1 MTPCPRI
8 VVHHAPDAPEGHEFI
23 AGFYRPA
30 IVKGVQHGWT
40 RLPVLIR
47 ASTRDGA
54 ITAAREF
61 WIAEQARLA
70 SKSANVAARAARM
83 RNAI

>member
-8 VVHHAPDAPEGHEFI
+8 VVHHAHDAPEGHEFI

-30 IVKGVQHGWT
+30 VVKGEPQGWA

-54 ITAAREF
+54 ITAARDF
-61 WIAEQARLA
+61 WTAEQAKLA
-70 SKSANVAARAARM
+70 SKSANIAARSAKRRKSA
-83 RNAI
+83 